1 MFNTLQWRK
10 KALDVFKT
18 FLLKPIRGRLGV
30 QTDQALYLSLRNIYY
45 LDFDTCV
52 WKDLIKS
59 IFVKILTGSI
69 NGQLSAQPTNEV
81 AYVKFALDT
90 ETVLTSEEKELLPFF
105 THFFLSMGAGSKSY
119 REMDTAMELHT
130 GSMGASIHMYVTIII

>member
-1 MFNTLQWRK
+1 MKRPDKEHF
-10 KALDVFKT
+10 F
-18 FLLKPIRGRLGV
+18 I
-30 QTDQALYLSLRNIYY
+30 
-45 LDFDTCV
+45 
-52 WKDLIKS
+52 
-59 IFVKILTGSI
+59 KILAGSI

-130 GSMGASIHMYVTIII
+130 GSMGASIHMYVTIRCLMVSTDQADSRCFYFRIS

>member
-1 MFNTLQWRK
+1 MKRPDKEQKNL
-10 KALDVFKT
+10 A
-18 FLLKPIRGRLGV
+18 
-30 QTDQALYLSLRNIYY
+30 
-45 LDFDTCV
+45 
-52 WKDLIKS
+52 
-59 IFVKILTGSI
+59 GSI

-90 ETVLTSEEKELLPFF
+90 ETVLTSEEKDLLPFF

-130 GSMGASIHMYVTIII
+130 GSMGASIHMYVPIIQGRWNV